1 MLFTIIGKTASVTMF
16 YSYCLSYLPL
26 LLQTLRLQDTQMGVW
41 NFQGTVFLSTSKFV
55 FNHKGLRAHSYYIQY
70 TSWAFNFYHLEHHI
84 VARPQLDLSLVP
96 FQLSFLFHSSI
107 SQRLRGSQM
116 SSDLRSLYQTW
127 PHLHHSPK
135 IRITRLFSHLIKTIS
150 GCLCFLF

>member
-16 YSYCLSYLPL
+16 YSYCLSHLPL

-84 VARPQLDLSLVP
+84 YSVCAPILKSNQWQGPSQIYLLCLS
-96 FQLSFLFHSSI
+96 SFHFCSTLPYPRDSGA
-107 SQRLRGSQM
+107 LRC
-116 SSDLRSLYQTW
+116 LL
-127 PHLHHSPK
+127 
-135 IRITRLFSHLIKTIS
+135 IS
-150 GCLCFLF
+150 GAYTRPCPICTTVPRSELLAFSPT